1 MGTKVFCSGR
11 FCTAGT
17 YWIPMPTPVPVLPS
31 DESDHMHRDEDERN
45 VFDRIIDEVIR

>member
-1 MGTKVFCSGR
+1 MGTKIFWSKR
-11 FCTAGT
+11 FCTVGT

-31 DESDHMHRDEDERN
+31 DEPEDMHRDEDERD